1 MNTAQ
6 TTQTQPV
13 TLPAVKLFEPI
24 DPVLCALPDF
34 VKVPAVPGLPTE
46 LTGLALRDALQA
58 RAQRMVSLRHP
69 LPEPSE

>member
-6 TTQTQPV
+6 IQNQPA
-13 TLPAVKLFEPI
+13 AVVAVRVFEPI

-34 VKVPAVPGLPTE
+34 VKVPPVPGLPTE

-58 RAQRMVSLRHP
+58 RAQSSVSVRR
-69 LPEPSE
+69 S